1 MEHGLLPFYLNNT
14 KEISFDPVIGEQKFL
29 KKNKISKVDD
39 LNKFVSKQ
47 TLPKKIKFNKPYI
60 FPNKKLIKSFFN

>member
-39 LNKFVSKQ
+39 LKKFFS
-47 TLPKKIKFNKPYI
+47 
-60 FPNKKLIKSFFN
+60 